1 MNRKTPWKYVVYPL
15 GFVALYFI
23 GAYWLGWSDTVN
35 YAMLVVANIWAA
47 AGSVVLDLEARD
59 DD

>member
-35 YAMLVVANIWAA
+35 YAMLVVANIWVA

>member
-1 MNRKTPWKYVVYPL
+1 MNRKTRWEYIAYPL

-23 GAYWLGWSDTVN
+23 GAFWFGWPDVTN
-35 YAMLVVANIWAA
+35 YTMLVIANTWAA
-47 AGSVVLDLEARD
+47 AGSVVLDLEGRD